1 MFIKNKKLYTLK
13 KDKKARIEHDIK
25 ELDLVP
31 KGIFTKIKY
40 NENEQAYFIKLIVDK
55 SAIKIENTNKIYS
68 TIPDVINFLI
78 IIDYCYPDNPP
89 KILCQTNVIYF
100 IYNIPYIYSFVFRI

>member
-1 MFIKNKKLYTLK
+1 MMFIKNKKLYTLK

-40 NENEQAYFIKLIVDK
+40 V
-55 SAIKIENTNKIYS
+55 
-68 TIPDVINFLI
+68 
-78 IIDYCYPDNPP
+78 
-89 KILCQTNVIYF
+89 
-100 IYNIPYIYSFVFRI
+100 